1 MGVPQGLKPRLYN
14 GIYGR
19 PEDRPLRRPR
29 LNQSFPKR
37 KLESGDFRIEE
48 KTELVFETNQQAKIT
63 QAGQRCV
70 VNVSFRL
77 AAEVRARRHRHEG
90 VGCGMDRLKKYAA

>member
-1 MGVPQGLKPRLYN
+1 
-14 GIYGR
+14 
-19 PEDRPLRRPR
+19 
-29 LNQSFPKR
+29 
-37 KLESGDFRIEE
+37 
-48 KTELVFETNQQAKIT
+48 
-63 QAGQRCV
+63 